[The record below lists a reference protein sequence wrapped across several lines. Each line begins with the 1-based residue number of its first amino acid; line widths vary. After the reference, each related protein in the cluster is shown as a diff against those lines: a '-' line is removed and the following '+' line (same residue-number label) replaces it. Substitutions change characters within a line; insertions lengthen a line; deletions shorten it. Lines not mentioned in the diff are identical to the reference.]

1 MSSKRTL
8 GDAEDAPNSKR
19 QQSVLDLVFE
29 TEEELRTN
37 KRKVDTLELIDHETE
52 PQKSPKK
59 STERV
64 PRFEASKVEDLTF
77 EGVSSSS
84 NIATTTAASAVVTV
98 EKPLS
103 PKQSRAAIPEFGR

>member
-19 QQSVLDLVFE
+19 QQSDLDIILE
-29 TEEELRTN
+29 IDEEVRTN

-59 STERV
+59 SMERL
-64 PRFEASKVEDLTF
+64 PTFEAPEVEDLTF

-84 NIATTTAASAVVTV
+84 NIVTTTASLAVVSA
-98 EKPLS
+98 EHIIS
-103 PKQSRAAIPEFGR
+103 RQSRAANAVVER